1 MSLWFWI
8 LIVIAIPVV
17 LVVGFIVYRLV
28 KVTGQ
33 NRKLS
38 AERLRR
44 IGPLIDALESGR
56 GLDEEHVLPFA
67 NDLATRWTTI
77 DLLKERGLLD
87 LLPADT
93 SIEWAAEG
101 NLAQWL
107 EFPTELDAIPDEI
120 EHVERVTIDVDDGKK
135 ATTTCSNTASTNL
148 TGRPRSAGCSESLD
162 PTSTTQTI
170 STGRPQPLAGSV
182 ANSMRSLP
190 KTRPYGFIRILPT
203 ASYRRSA

>member
-17 LVVGFIVYRLV
+17 LMVGLIVYRLV

-38 AERLRR
+38 TQRQLR
-44 IGPLIDALESGR
+44 IGPLLDALESGR
-56 GLDEEHVLPFA
+56 GLDEEQVLPFA

-77 DLLKERGLLD
+77 DLLKERGLLE
-87 LLPADT
+87 LLPADK

-101 NLAQWL
+101 NLVQWL

-120 EHVERVTIDVDDGKK
+120 EHVKRVSIDVDDGKK
-135 ATTTCSNTASTNL
+135 VLYHVFKYRVDEPHWASSIGWMLGVVGPYFDDSNYF
-148 TGRPRSAGCSESLD
+148 D
-162 PTSTTQTI
+162 W
-170 STGRPQPLAGSV
+170 
-182 ANSMRSLP
+182 
-190 KTRPYGFIRILPT
+190 PT
-203 ASYRRSA
+203 ATFSRVSSKFDEVTPEDEALWVHQNIANR

>member
-1 MSLWFWI
+1 M
-8 LIVIAIPVV
+8 IAIPVV

-44 IGPLIDALESGR
+44 IEPLIDALESGR
-56 GLDEEHVLPFA
+56 GLDEEQVRPFA
-67 NDLATRWTTI
+67 NNLATRWTTI
-77 DLLKERGLLD
+77 DLLKERGLLE
-87 LLPADT
+87 LLPADA

-120 EHVERVTIDVDDGKK
+120 EHVKRVSIDVDDKK
-135 ATTTCSNTASTNL
+135 VHYHVFKYRVDEPHWAASIGWMLGVVGPYSDDSNYF
-148 TGRPRSAGCSESLD
+148 D
-162 PTSTTQTI
+162 W
-170 STGRPQPLAGSV
+170 
-182 ANSMRSLP
+182 
-190 KTRPYGFIRILPT
+190 PT
-203 ASYRRSA
+203 ATFSRVSSKFDEVTPEDEALWVHQNIANR